1 MIYAA
6 LSTMAL
12 DAPARSLRSRG
23 SSPTR
28 DRDARPWTDRDRP
41 PTLGSMNTPRTS
53 ARHVDAGS
61 TTRVRRSLRVAA
73 AALLAVL
80 LSLAAA
86 QEATTGAAEAAAD
99 TFTVNVYYFWGDG
112 CPVCVQQRA
121 FLDWLVER
129 YPEVQV
135 HAFEVWRDLDNR
147 PRLQALSDA
156 FTRPVHAVPVTFIG
170 EDSWIGFNQVASVQ
184 MTASVE
190 ASRTYHAPDAL
201 DRLPPEVRAALFP
214 EPPPAP

>member
-1 MIYAA
+1 MITP
-6 LSTMAL
+6 ST
-12 DAPARSLRSRG
+12 
-23 SSPTR
+23 
-28 DRDARPWTDRDRP
+28 P
-41 PTLGSMNTPRTS
+41 PG
-53 ARHVDAGS
+53 HVDAGS
-61 TTRVRRSLRVAA
+61 ATRVRQCLRVAA

-80 LSLAAA
+80 VSLAAA
-86 QEATTGAAEAAAD
+86 QEATTGAAEGAAD

-121 FLDWLVER
+121 FLDGLVER

-135 HAFEVWRDLDNR
+135 HAFEVLRDIGNR
-147 PRLQALSDA
+147 PRLQALSDV
-156 FTRPVHAVPVTFIG
+156 FRRPVRAVPVTFIG
-170 EDSWIGFNQVASVQ
+170 EDSWIGFNEVAGLQ

-190 ASRTYHAPDAL
+190 AYRTHRAPDAL